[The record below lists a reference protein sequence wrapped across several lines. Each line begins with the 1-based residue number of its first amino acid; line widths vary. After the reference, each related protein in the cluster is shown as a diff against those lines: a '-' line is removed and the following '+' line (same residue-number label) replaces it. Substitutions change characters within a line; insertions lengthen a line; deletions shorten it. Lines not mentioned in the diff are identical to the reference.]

1 MKINITSRHFKAN
14 DSLQEYI
21 KGKIDVLEKYDETI
35 LHADVILSF
44 EDASNSVQR
53 CEIILKLRDKIVT
66 AKEDSDDFIKSVDE
80 SAEKIEV
87 QIQKYKDKH
96 KTEKYSD
103 KEIYKT
109 I

>member
-14 DSLQEYI
+14 DTLQEYI
-21 KGKIDVLEKYDETI
+21 KGKLEDLSKYDEAI

-44 EDASNSVQR
+44 EDSANSVQR
-53 CEIILKLRDKIVT
+53 CEIILKLRDKTLT
-66 AKEDSDDFIKSVDE
+66 AKEDSDDFNKSVDM
-80 SAEKIEV
+80 AVEKIETQV
-87 QIQKYKDKH
+87 HKYKDKH

-103 KEIYKT
+103 KDVYKT